1 MKADL
6 LYLGAGYTV
15 SRSKP
20 FQGGGNVTG
29 TETVPEPKLSQISNN
44 CHNCLNRATR
54 DQGSFNEV
62 HLNNHKKVWH
72 ETNLHR
78 RPAQPF
84 ITGAWNYKKI
94 FTEEEVMNFI
104 SWRFPS
110 PFSCEYQPLEEDFNP
125 TMKRPSQ
132 DSSMGFKSSVLAFQE
147 ARNQKNWSRE
157 NQDAINFLK
166 PAKLTSIWESF
177 QPTRFGLTQ
186 AYPWKPG
193 DTLDHSEDT
202 QDVHRCTS
210 TQRIRRILLTIYFP
224 YPATPY
230 AFKESCLHLMSKDQR
245 LYSFEPEETK
255 ILKSLISSQ
264 RLIFRGYFSK
274 ISRYKISLLQRQQ
287 ISLTASSHGA
297 IKAIDSKHFISIDF
311 LSLVHFQTVRES
323 LVEPIKL

>member
-1 MKADL
+1 
-6 LYLGAGYTV
+6 
-15 SRSKP
+15 
-20 FQGGGNVTG
+20 
-29 TETVPEPKLSQISNN
+29 
-44 CHNCLNRATR
+44 
-54 DQGSFNEV
+54 
-62 HLNNHKKVWH
+62 
-72 ETNLHR
+72 
-78 RPAQPF
+78 
-84 ITGAWNYKKI
+84 
-94 FTEEEVMNFI
+94 MNFI

-125 TMKRPSQ
+125 TMKRPSP
-132 DSSMGFKSSVLAFQE
+132 DSSMGFNSSVLAFQE
-147 ARNQKNWSRE
+147 AQNQKNWSRE
-157 NQDAINFLK
+157 NQDAINFLN
-166 PAKLTSIWESF
+166 PAKPTSIWESF

-193 DTLDHSEDT
+193 DTLDHAEDT

-255 ILKSLISSQ
+255 ILKSLIISQ
-264 RLIFRGYFSK
+264 RLLFRGYFSK

-297 IKAIDSKHFISIDF
+297 IKAIDSKHFISIYF